1 MMLSPIVPCLW
12 LDDQAEEAARFYTE
26 LLPGGR
32 IAAVSRYPD
41 SFDNPGG
48 KPRGSVLEVEF
59 EVAGQRFTALNGG
72 PQFVINPSISFFVH
86 TDSADETD
94 RIFAA
99 LASDGQVMMPLDSYP
114 WSQRYGWVQDRFGVS
129 WQVITEAPARP
140 DAVIVPCL
148 MFTGA
153 QHGRAEEAM
162 KHYAGV
168 FSDGPADSR
177 LGPAAGT
184 QLGPIDRYSGEDGP
198 AGTVKY
204 GRFALAGQD
213 MIAMDSHGDH
223 GFGFSEGLSL
233 QVMCET
239 QAEIDKCWAML
250 SEGGEPGR
258 CGWLKDRFGL
268 SWQVVPAAVGEWL
281 SGADGAARDRVFA
294 AIFEMQKLDMAALE
308 AAFAGA

>member
-1 MMLSPIVPCLW
+1 MMSSPIVPCLW
-12 LDDQAEEAARFYTE
+12 LDDQAEEAARFYTG
-26 LLPGGR
+26 LFPGGR
-32 IAAVSRYPD
+32 VAAVSRYPD

-48 KPRGSVLEVEF
+48 KPRGSVSEVEF

-86 TDSADETD
+86 TESAGETD
-94 RIFAA
+94 RLFAA
-99 LASDGQVMMPLDSYP
+99 LAADGQVMMPLDSYP

-140 DAVIVPCL
+140 DAMPGATIVPCL

-162 KHYAGV
+162 KHYVGV
-168 FSDGPADSR
+168 FSDGPADS
-177 LGPAAGT
+177 

-233 QVMCET
+233 QVRCET
-239 QAEIDKCWAML
+239 QEELDRCWATL
-250 SEGGEPGR
+250 SEGGQPVE

-268 SWQVVPAAVGEWL
+268 SWQVLPAALGEWL
-281 SGADGAARDRVFA
+281 SSEDSAARDRAFA
-294 AIFEMQKLDMAALE
+294 AMFEMQKLDMAALE